1 MTIMVEF
8 PPELTEYIRIQ
19 IQAEE
24 YIRTRRSEETKN
36 YATVFIRF
44 FIEQGTDWI
53 RAKDIYTALVSP
65 TIIPYTSQ
73 VTRMLSELSEL
84 GILERREEPRVKGT
98 RGSPPVYYRLP
109 VVLSDVAFIPKKE
122 LETELS
128 TCRLRLG
135 IAIKLLQEAGI
146 NPDKIE
152 KKVRELTE

>member
-1 MTIMVEF
+1 MNEAEF
-8 PPELTEYIRIQ
+8 
-19 IQAEE
+19 

-36 YATVFIRF
+36 YATIFIRF

-65 TIIPYTSQ
+65 SIIPYTSQ

-109 VVLSDVAFIPKKE
+109 VVLSDVTFISKKE
-122 LETELS
+122 LKI
-128 TCRLRLG
+128 RLD

-146 NPDKIE
+146 NPDEIE
-152 KKVRELTE
+152 NKVRTGET